1 MKNKKSKKIQRT
13 IALALVAAAVVQILS
28 LTKAKPADRQ

>member
-13 IALALVAAAVVQILS
+13 IALALIAAAVVQILS
-28 LTKAKPADRQ
+28 LSKAKPGSRQ